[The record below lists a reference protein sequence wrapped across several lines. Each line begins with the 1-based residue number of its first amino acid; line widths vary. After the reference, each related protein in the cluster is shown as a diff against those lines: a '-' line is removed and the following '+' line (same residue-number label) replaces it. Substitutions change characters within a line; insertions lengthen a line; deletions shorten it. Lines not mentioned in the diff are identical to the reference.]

1 MDLELVDG
9 DGPFGARLDRARHR
23 ATGRQRDAGRLGI
36 RRRSALGHFDALPG
50 VPVPEAGDAGFAGPQ
65 FPAIA
70 RSMGELLATFRRLPT
85 AGLELNDLWADPSRL
100 AARAIRW
107 GQEIRGLSTAE
118 RTTLTGVIGR
128 VPALFAKRSV
138 VLAHGDFAPVN
149 MLTDGTTVT
158 GLLDFESVRLADP
171 VFDVAWLGVGGEL
184 RVALGSR
191 SGVATIPGRG
201 GHRRHGSATACSRP
215 FAPGAPHARAP
226 RRRYKP
232 RS

>member
-1 MDLELVDG
+1 
-9 DGPFGARLDRARHR
+9 
-23 ATGRQRDAGRLGI
+23 
-36 RRRSALGHFDALPG
+36 
-50 VPVPEAGDAGFAGPQ
+50 
-65 FPAIA
+65 
-70 RSMGELLATFRRLPT
+70 MGELLVTFRRLPT

-100 AARAIRW
+100 AARATRW

-171 VFDVAWLGVGGEL
+171 VFDVAWWAWAVSSASPSVLEAAWPQFLDGAGIDATDPQLPVRVHSLQVLRMLEL
-184 RVALGSR
+184 LAGDTSLDPDIQHIVA
-191 SGVATIPGRG
+191 
-201 GHRRHGSATACSRP
+201 
-215 FAPGAPHARAP
+215 ARLRAQL
-226 RRRYKP
+226 R
-232 RS
+232 